1 MLDSSP
7 AGRGV
12 GSSGVSGAAPTVS
25 GMSTATQLTFDDLGP
40 ALHETT
46 FVVVDLETDGGSPV
60 DAGITEI
67 GAVKVRGGEVVGQF
81 QTLVRLGRP
90 VPPFIRA
97 LTGITD
103 EMLLTAP
110 PQSAVLPAFLEFAR
124 GAVLVAH
131 NAPYDT
137 SFLRGACAKLE
148 LPWPDP
154 PVLDTARLARHVL
167 TRDEVPNCKLGTLA
181 RHFRASVTPTH
192 RALDDAR
199 ATVDVLHGLME
210 RVGNLGVH
218 SLTELQGYSSRV
230 PEARRRKR
238 GLADGLPDGPG
249 VYVFEDERGTAL
261 YVGTSRSIR
270 RRVLSY
276 FTAAEQRRRMT
287 EMVGLAHRVTAV
299 PCATALEAQVR
310 ELRTIAARAP
320 RYNRRSVRPQNAVW
334 LKLTVERFPRIS
346 MVTRVRGDHSD
357 GARYV
362 GPFTSRRMAQA
373 AAEALAEALP
383 LRTCTQPL
391 TSRPRPS
398 ACVLADLKR
407 CPAPCIG
414 AITPADYDVL
424 VGRARTVLEADPA
437 IAVSALTRRMDA
449 LAEQERYEEAAGWR
463 DRLSAL
469 LRGIDVTTTA
479 DMLGQIAQVVAARP
493 TDDLGWEV
501 HVVRHGR
508 LAAAGRIAPGV
519 DPAGPLATLLAGA
532 EDVPAPSRPTT
543 AALPEETQVL
553 ARWLFSSG
561 TRLVNLQGGVLA
573 MPLRG
578 AGAHRDTFEV
588 DLRDPVPVGLAT

>member
-1 MLDSSP
+1 MSAMSP
-7 AGRGV
+7 
-12 GSSGVSGAAPTVS
+12 
-25 GMSTATQLTFDDLGP
+25 ATQLTIDDLGP
-40 ALHETT
+40 ALHEVT
-46 FVVVDLETDGGSPV
+46 FVVVDLETDGGSPGE
-60 DAGITEI
+60 AGITEI
-67 GAVKVRGGEVVGQF
+67 GAVKVRGGEVVGEF
-81 QTLVRLGRP
+81 QTLVALGRP
-90 VPPFIRA
+90 IPPFIRA

-110 PQSAVLPAFLEFAR
+110 RPAAAVPAFLEFAR

-137 SFLRGACAKLE
+137 SFLRGACAQLD
-148 LPWPDP
+148 LMWPDP

-230 PEARRRKR
+230 PEVRRRKR

-249 VYVFEDERGTAL
+249 VYVFEDERGAAL

-310 ELRTIAARAP
+310 ELRTIAARSP
-320 RYNRRSVRPQNAVW
+320 RYNRRSTRPQNAVW
-334 LKLTVERFPRIS
+334 LRLTVERFPRMS
-346 MVTRVRGDHSD
+346 MVTKVRDDHAD
-357 GARYV
+357 GGRYL
-362 GPFTSRRMAQA
+362 GPFPTRRSAEA

-391 TSRPRPS
+391 TGRPKPS
-398 ACVLADLKR
+398 ACVLADLGR

-414 AITPADYDVL
+414 AISESEYADHVR
-424 VGRARTVLEADPA
+424 RARLMFDSDPA
-437 IAVSALTRRMDA
+437 EAVIALTARMDA

-469 LRGIDVTTTA
+469 LRGIDLTTTA
-479 DMLGQIAQVVAARP
+479 DVLGQIAQLVAARP

-501 HVVRHGR
+501 HVIRHGR
-508 LAAAGRIAPGV
+508 LAAAGRIGPGV

-532 EDVPAPSRPTT
+532 EDVTAPIRPTT
-543 AALPEETQVL
+543 AALPEETQLL
-553 ARWLFSSG
+553 ARWLFSPG
-561 TRLVNLQGGVLA
+561 VRLVTLQGGPLA
-573 MPLRG
+573 VPRRG
-578 AGAHRDTFEV
+578 AGAHRSTFEV
-588 DLRDPVPVGLAT
+588 DLRDPVPLGLAT

>member
-1 MLDSSP
+1 MP
-7 AGRGV
+7 
-12 GSSGVSGAAPTVS
+12 
-25 GMSTATQLTFDDLGP
+25 TATQLTFDDLGP

-46 FVVVDLETDGGSPV
+46 FVVVDLETDGGSPT

-67 GAVKVRGGEVVGQF
+67 GAVKVRAGEVVGEF

-90 VPPFIRA
+90 LPAFIRA

-103 EMLLTAP
+103 EMLLDAP
-110 PQSAVLPAFLEFAR
+110 PLAAVLPGFLEFAH

-131 NAPYDT
+131 NAPYDVG
-137 SFLRGACAKLE
+137 FLRGACVRLDLA
-148 LPWPDP
+148 WPDP

-167 TRDEVPNCKLGTLA
+167 TRDEVPNCKLATLA
-181 RHFRASVTPTH
+181 RHFRTTSTPNH
-192 RALDDAR
+192 RALADAR

-238 GLADGLPDGPG
+238 GLADGLPEGPG
-249 VYVFEDERGTAL
+249 VYVFEDAQGAAL
-261 YVGTSRSIR
+261 YVGTSRCIR

-287 EMVGLAHRVTAV
+287 EMVALAHKVVAV
-299 PCATALEAQVR
+299 PCATPLEAQVR

-320 RYNRRSVRPQNAVW
+320 RYNRRSVRPQSHVW

-346 MVTRVRGDHSD
+346 VVTGVRDDHAD

-362 GPFTSRRMAQA
+362 GPFASRRTAQA

-391 TSRPRPS
+391 TSRPKAS
-398 ACVLADLKR
+398 ACVLADLGR
-407 CPAPCIG
+407 CPAPCVG
-414 AITPADYDVL
+414 AIDEAGYAAL
-424 VGRARTVLEADPA
+424 VASARQALAVDPLPLVA
-437 IAVSALTRRMDA
+437 PVQARMAA
-449 LAEQERYEEAAGWR
+449 LAEQERYEEAAAWR
-463 DRLSAL
+463 DRLTAL
-469 LRGIDVTTTA
+469 LRGIDVTATS
-479 DMLGQIAQVVAARP
+479 DVLGRIEHLVAARA

-501 HVVRHGR
+501 HVIRHGR
-508 LAAAGRIAPGV
+508 LAAAATIPPGV
-519 DPAGPLATLLAGA
+519 DPIGPLEAVVAGA
-532 EDVPAPSRPTT
+532 EHVPAPHRPAT

-553 ARWLFSSG
+553 ARWLFTPG
-561 TRLVNLQGGVLA
+561 VRLVDLHGGVLA
-573 MPLRG
+573 LPRRG
-578 AGAHRDTFEV
+578 AGAHRGAFEV
-588 DLRDPVPVGLAT
+588 DLRQAVPAGLA